1 MKIKNF
7 SKILFSIALLQ
18 NTYAL
23 GKKIPPKL
31 PSETCFKLQKNE
43 KWNSLISQMYIPQSF
58 CVKSARVEKV
68 YTTQVAVRI
77 ESNDIP
83 QLLIGDIQVKF
94 SNGIKHISLP
104 ISRYQL
110 SKKNSEYYAFS
121 KVDLLFNVDQYGRL
135 ISEFEIHGHINEMPD
150 IQKSESEFADLIFEK
165 TVTK

>member
-7 SKILFSIALLQ
+7 SKIFFSIAILQ

-43 KWNSLISQMYIPQSF
+43 KWDSLVSQMYIPQSF

-77 ESNDIP
+77 DSNDIP
-83 QLLIGDIQVKF
+83 QLLIGDIQVEF

-110 SKKNSEYYAFS
+110 SKKDSDYYAFS
-121 KVDLLFNVDQYGRL
+121 EVDLLFNVDQNGQL
-135 ISEFEIHGHINEMPD
+135 ISEFEVKGHINETPD
-150 IQKSESEFADLIFEK
+150 IQKTEGEFADLIFEK
-165 TVTK
+165 TVRK

>member
-7 SKILFSIALLQ
+7 IKILFSLAILQ

-31 PSETCFKLQKNE
+31 RSETCFKLQKNE
-43 KWNSLISQMYIPQSF
+43 KWDSLISKMHIPQSF

-83 QLLIGDIQVKF
+83 QLLIGDIQVTF
-94 SNGIKHISLP
+94 SNGAKHISLP
-104 ISRYQL
+104 ISRYEL
-110 SKKNSEYYAFS
+110 SKKDSDYFGFA
-121 KVDLLFNVDQYGRL
+121 KVDLLFTVDKNGTL
-135 ISEFEIHGHINEMPD
+135 ISEFEINGYINETPD
-150 IQKSESEFADLIFEK
+150 IQKSDGEFADLIFEK
-165 TVTK
+165 TVRK